1 AGEGQRPNFQW
12 LDVLKKAQKAGKAVH
27 VFGNSQQSLTPEIV
41 KQLHKELNPVD
52 VVYDGVAVKNRK
64 EFEEL
69 ENWLEKNT

>member
-1 AGEGQRPNFQW
+1 M
-12 LDVLKKAQKAGKAVH
+12 
-27 VFGNSQQSLTPEIV
+27 TPEIV

-69 ENWLEKNT
+69 ENWLEKIHRKKHEKNSINVYFIFNRPFHY